1 MDAGWGYL
9 ADVFSAIPIPAIND
23 TKHNVG
29 INVGINFIEHI
40 LNHIYQVIIAYVRI
54 L

>member
-1 MDAGWGYL
+1 MDAGWDVQ
-9 ADVFSAIPIPAIND
+9 ADVFSAILIPARND

-29 INVGINFIEHI
+29 INVGINFIELI
-40 LNHIYQVIIAYVRI
+40 LSHIYHDIIGCVRI

>member
-1 MDAGWGYL
+1 MDAGWDVQ

-40 LNHIYQVIIAYVRI
+40 LSHIYHVIIGYVRI

>member
-1 MDAGWGYL
+1 MDAGWVYL
-9 ADVFSAIPIPAIND
+9 ASVFSAVPIPARND

-40 LNHIYQVIIAYVRI
+40 LSYIYQVITYYVRI

>member
-9 ADVFSAIPIPAIND
+9 ADVFSTAPIPARND

-40 LNHIYQVIIAYVRI
+40 LSHIYQVIIAYVRI

>member
-1 MDAGWGYL
+1 MDPGWGYL

-29 INVGINFIEHI
+29 IKLV
-40 LNHIYQVIIAYVRI
+40 
-54 L
+54 